1 MAVEKA
7 YQLGKKLGETAK
19 EISPAEKEKALALRD
34 WSRGQA
40 MPDEGNHRVEVT
52 KG

>member
-19 EISPAEKEKALALRD
+19 EVSPAEKEKALALRD

-40 MPDEGNHRVEVT
+40 MSSDGDHRTEVE